1 MRDFRRIYIRI
12 VNYRKENIGDRSF
25 MILLAIMVGVI
36 SAVAA
41 MVLKTLIHFVE
52 QDGIAILPSFISYFL
67 FPLFGILLVV
77 AIYSNVYKSAAGFH
91 GIAGVLD
98 AIRRR
103 SSFIH
108 HSLMYAQMVTSAIT
122 IGFGGSSGLE
132 SPTAVTGSAIG
143 SNAARF
149 FRMNYKFKT
158 LFIGCGTAGTIAA
171 IFNAP
176 IAGVIFATEVIL
188 PQFSATIFIPILI
201 SSATGAFFADL
212 FLGGDVLFKIGGV
225 TQFKVQEF
233 PLILVLGI
241 FAGFVALFYTKLFA
255 VIKEI
260 SVSISNKYNRAV
272 IGGLI
277 LGSLIFLFPVLFGE
291 GYIGLR
297 AIIAGKSDV
306 LLNKSILAP
315 FGHDILNYIL
325 LFSLLIF
332 VKPLAAIVTVHAGGE
347 GGQFAPSF
355 VTGGFV
361 GYLFY
366 LISVYLLPS
375 SEILNPINYT
385 LLGMAAVLAGVMH
398 APLTAIFLVAEITES
413 YDLFIGLMLVTAIA
427 FFIKYYFDPLAFH
440 FKGLRTGAAL
450 EQKKM
455 EFISLNNVITANY
468 VDRNP
473 VLLNHN
479 DPVGKFINHYAESK
493 IDVFGVINQ
502 RGELVGMI
510 TDHQI
515 RKILLQPDFYVDK
528 SLASIMTEPI
538 AVVDIRDQMD
548 LVVTK
553 FDLYDVNYLPVMR
566 KSKFI
571 GFISR
576 LDVLH
581 CYREA
586 MQKSGDLMS

>member
-1 MRDFRRIYIRI
+1 
-12 VNYRKENIGDRSF
+12 

-36 SAVAA
+36 SAIAA

-52 QDGIAILPSFISYFL
+52 RDGVDLVPSFVSYFL
-67 FPLFGILLVV
+67 LPMIGILIVV
-77 AIYSNVYKSAAGFH
+77 TLYSNLYTSAAGFH

-98 AIRRR
+98 AIRKR

-108 HSLMYAQMVTSAIT
+108 HTLMYAQMVTSAIT

-212 FLGGDVLFKIGGV
+212 FMGGDVLFKVSGV
-225 TQFKVQEF
+225 TEFKIQEF
-233 PLILVLGI
+233 PLILVLGL
-241 FAGFVALFYTKLFA
+241 FAGLISLYYTKLYA
-255 VIKEI
+255 IIKEI
-260 SVSISNKYNRAV
+260 FSGIRNKYRRAV

-277 LGSLIFLFPVLFGE
+277 LGSLVFLFPVLFGE

-297 AIIAGKSDV
+297 AIISGKSDAI
-306 LLNKSILAP
+306 LHKSAFAP
-315 FGHDILNYIL
+315 MGDDILNYIL

-332 VKPLAAIVTVHAGGE
+332 VKPIAACLTVHSGGE

-413 YDLFIGLMLVTAIA
+413 YDLFIGLMLVTAIS
-427 FFIKYYFDPLAFH
+427 FFIKYYFDPIAFH
-440 FKGLRTGAAL
+440 FKVLKLGSDM

-455 EFISLNNVITANY
+455 EFISLNNIRTRDL

-473 VLLNHN
+473 VLLQNT
-479 DPVGKFINHYAESK
+479 DPVGKFINHFAESK
-493 IDVFGVINQ
+493 IDVFGVMNS
-502 RGELVGMI
+502 RNELVGMI
-510 TDHQI
+510 TNHQI
-515 RKILLQPDFYVDK
+515 RKILLNPDSYIDK
-528 SLASIMTEPI
+528 SVSAIMTEPV
-538 AVVDIRDQMD
+538 AVVDINDQMD

-553 FDLYDVNYLPVMR
+553 FDLYDVDYLPVMR

-576 LDVLH
+576 VAVLH
-581 CYREA
+581 SYREA
-586 MQKSGDLMS
+586 MQKSGDLMT